1 METERKHILSAR
13 AQRLAPSATLAVT
26 ERAAK
31 LREQGV
37 HVIALNVGEPDFGT
51 PENICEAAMRA
62 IREQKTK
69 YTTVSGILPLR
80 EAICEKLRRDNGACY
95 APSEVTVSTG
105 AKQALFNAV
114 TALCG
119 TGDEVILPTPCWVSY
134 IEMVKLAGATPILV
148 PCDEREGFAL
158 PLEGIRRAITP
169 HTKAVL
175 INTPNNPTGAVYNRT
190 QLAALGELAV
200 RHDFFIISD
209 EVYEKLVY
217 DGAEHVCVAS
227 LSPEVKRRT
236 VVVNGFS
243 KAYAMTGWRIGYAA
257 AEETVIRAMNAVQ
270 GHVTSN
276 ACTVSQYAALEA
288 LNGPQESVETM
299 RAAFAERRLLLLE
312 ALRAIPDV
320 SCANAQGAFY
330 LLPNV
335 SAYFGRR
342 VGARTIGDSFDLAA
356 YLLEEAHVAV
366 VPGAAFEAGNNLRLA
381 YANSVEQLQE
391 GVDRLR
397 LALARLE

>member
-1 METERKHILSAR
+1 MEQRLSER

-26 ERAAK
+26 ERATQ

-37 HVIALNVGEPDFGT
+37 QVVALNVGEPDFGT
-51 PENICEAAMRA
+51 PEHICAAAMRA
-62 IREQKTK
+62 VREQKTK

-80 EAICEKLRRDNGACY
+80 EAICEKLRRDNGVCFT
-95 APSEVTVSTG
+95 PSQISVSTG

-119 TGDEVILPTPCWVSY
+119 AGDEVILPTPCWVSY

-148 PCDEREGFAL
+148 PCDERDGFAL
-158 PLEGIRRAITP
+158 PIENIRRAITP
-169 HTKAVL
+169 KTRAVL
-175 INTPNNPTGAVYNRT
+175 INTPNNPTGAVYSRAE
-190 QLAALGELAV
+190 LKALGELSV
-200 RHDFFIISD
+200 RHGFFIISD

-217 DGAEHVCVAS
+217 DGAAHVCVAA
-227 LSPEVKRRT
+227 LSPEVKRQT

-257 AEETVIRAMNAVQ
+257 ADGEIIRAMNAVQ

-288 LNGPQESVETM
+288 LNGSQESVETM
-299 RAAFAERRLLLLE
+299 RAEFARRRLFLLQ
-312 ALRAIPDV
+312 ALRDIPDV

-342 VGARTIGDSFDLAA
+342 VGTRTIRDSIDLAA

-366 VPGAAFEAGNNLRLA
+366 VPGAAFEAPKHLRVA
-381 YANSVEQLQE
+381 YANSMEQLQE

-397 LALARLE
+397 AALLKLE

>member
-1 METERKHILSAR
+1 MEQRLSERV
-13 AQRLAPSATLAVT
+13 QRLAPSATLAVT
-26 ERAAK
+26 ERATQ

-37 HVIALNVGEPDFGT
+37 QVVALNVGEPDFGT
-51 PENICEAAMRA
+51 PEHICAAAMRA
-62 IREQKTK
+62 VREQKTK

-80 EAICEKLRRDNGACY
+80 EAICEKLWRDNSVCFT
-95 APSEVTVSTG
+95 PSQISVSTG

-119 TGDEVILPTPCWVSY
+119 AGDEVILPTPCWVSY

-158 PLEGIRRAITP
+158 PIEGIRRAVTP
-169 HTKAVL
+169 RTRAVL
-175 INTPNNPTGAVYNRT
+175 INTPNNPTGAVYSRAA
-190 QLAALGELAV
+190 LEALGELAV
-200 RHDFFIISD
+200 RHGFFIISD

-217 DGAEHVCVAS
+217 DGAAHVCAAA
-227 LSPEVKRRT
+227 LSPEVKRQT

-257 AEETVIRAMNAVQ
+257 ADGEIIRAMNAVQ

-276 ACTVSQYAALEA
+276 ACTVSQYAALAA
-288 LNGPQESVETM
+288 LNGSQESVETM
-299 RAAFAERRLLLLE
+299 RAAFARRRFFLLQ
-312 ALRAIPDV
+312 ALRDIPDV

-335 SAYFGRR
+335 STYFGRR
-342 VGARTIGDSFDLAA
+342 VGARTIRDSLDLAA

-366 VPGAAFEAGNNLRLA
+366 VPGAAFEAPKHLRVA
-381 YANSVEQLQE
+381 YANSMEQLQE

-397 LALARLE
+397 AALLKLE